1 MFRVSYRR
9 REKEGKR
16 ERWGEGEEV
25 GRRRRWGGGGG
36 GGGGM
41 EEGYL
46 SLPPSI
52 PPSLPHLTLG
62 LTADSRQLV
71 WEALERERTPS
82 TVLATGGAR
91 CAAVQV

>member
-1 MFRVSYRR
+1 MEGQLVFRVSYRR
-9 REKEGKR
+9 REKEGKK
-16 ERWGEGEEV
+16 
-25 GRRRRWGGGGG
+25 GGGGRG
-36 GGGGM
+36 RRWRGNGRRIP
-41 EEGYL
+41 L
-46 SLPPSI
+46 

-71 WEALERERTPS
+71 WEALERERTPF